1 MEWSFLVEVQFR
13 NNIHVKMKHV
23 QHFVCVFQC
32 IRNKTLH
39 FFLTEKN
46 FQVATDWYNLAVEIV
61 FTQAH
66 RVYYKLLYSTTDRSA
81 LCVEK
86 AFTIQFPMRSIC
98 FKWRSERKNI
108 VELLSIS
115 LAFFLCVQKHWKHF
129 ILQKF
134 ILNRVFQNHII
145 SSLLQQ
151 ICQSPCARPAVSYK
165 MS

>member
-1 MEWSFLVEVQFR
+1 MEWSFLVKVQFR

-98 FKWRSERKNI
+98 SKWRSERKNI

-115 LAFFLCVQKHWKHF
+115 LAFFFVCAEALKALHF
-129 ILQKF
+129 TEVHFKSG
-134 ILNRVFQNHII
+134 I
-145 SSLLQQ
+145 SKSHNKLEQ